1 MSDKNF
7 IRFRW
12 LSNWYYHGFERKG
25 QRSPMRRV
33 VHRSIMQDSEKTEL
47 RDAFHKLSH
56 DIRSPLT
63 SILGLAE
70 ITLDDASLSED
81 ARENLSMIVADAER
95 LTEMAIKA
103 IDEIDIKFFSD
114 TKGE

>member
-1 MSDKNF
+1 
-7 IRFRW
+7 
-12 LSNWYYHGFERKG
+12 
-25 QRSPMRRV
+25 MRREV
-33 VHRSIMQDSEKTEL
+33 LLSMMENSEKTEL

-70 ITLDDASLSED
+70 ITLDDPSLSDD

-103 IDEIDIKFFSD
+103 IDEIDTKFFNES
-114 TKGE
+114 KGE

>member
-1 MSDKNF
+1 ME
-7 IRFRW
+7 I
-12 LSNWYYHGFERKG
+12 
-25 QRSPMRRV
+25 
-33 VHRSIMQDSEKTEL
+33 SEKTEL

-63 SILGLAE
+63 SILGLTE
-70 ITLDDASLSED
+70 ITLEDASLSDD
-81 ARENLSMIVADAER
+81 ARENLNMIVSDAER